1 MADEVET
8 DEDEGGGSN
17 VVVEAAPRG
26 GCTGQDVGDY
36 TATTG
41 ADGCT
46 HTGAFP
52 YYYHP

>member
-17 VVVEAAPRG
+17 VVVEAAAG
-26 GCTGQDVGDY
+26 GCTGQEVGDY

-52 YYYHP
+52 YYYNP